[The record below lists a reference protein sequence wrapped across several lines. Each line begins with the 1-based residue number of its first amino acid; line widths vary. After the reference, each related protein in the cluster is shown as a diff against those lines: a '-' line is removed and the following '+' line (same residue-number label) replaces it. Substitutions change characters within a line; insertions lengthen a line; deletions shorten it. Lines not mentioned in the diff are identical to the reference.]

1 MDLHAQIQP
10 ALRGER
16 PAQRAL
22 FAALAPR
29 AYRVAVRYLGEGPD
43 AEDAVQEAMA
53 RVFRG
58 LASFD
63 LARARLT
70 TWAHA
75 IAAREALRVLRKR
88 APLVF
93 PDAEALPPVS
103 DAEPLATDHLAA
115 ADLRALIARLSDG
128 YRAVFNLAAV
138 EGVTDDEIAEAL
150 GISPATSRSQLTR
163 ARRQLR
169 TWIEARRGSDTRAK
183 AKESPARGS
192 SMPHPTSPLP
202 DTLKMLTT

>member
-1 MDLHAQIQP
+1 MSLLDLHAHINP

-29 AYRVAVRYLGEGPD
+29 AYRVAARYLGEGPD

-63 LARARLT
+63 PARARLT

-93 PDAEALPPVS
+93 PDAEALPPVP
-103 DAEPLATDHLAA
+103 DVEPLATDHLAA
-115 ADLRALIARLSDG
+115 ADLHALIARLSDG

-138 EGVTDDEIAEAL
+138 EGFSHDEIAETL
-150 GISPATSRSQLTR
+150 GISAATSRSQLTR
-163 ARRQLR
+163 AKRQLR
-169 TWIEARRGSDTRAK
+169 TWVEARRRA
-183 AKESPARGS
+183 AARPS
-192 SMPHPTSPLP
+192 APSNFPP
-202 DTLKMLTT
+202 TLKMLTT